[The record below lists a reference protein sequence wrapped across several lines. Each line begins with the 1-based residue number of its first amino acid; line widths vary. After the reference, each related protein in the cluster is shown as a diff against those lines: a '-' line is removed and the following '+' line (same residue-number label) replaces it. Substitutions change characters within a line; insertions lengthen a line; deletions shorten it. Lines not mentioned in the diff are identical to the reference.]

1 MRSTHGTTGM
11 RRASAASVDSPDRSD
26 GAKPN
31 AGEPNA
37 ADRWQRVQALF
48 HAAVAVPRGERA
60 QWIAEA
66 AGDDSALQSLLT
78 ALVSADDA
86 PAPILDAS
94 PDTLGA
100 ALAPAPWPIAMLVDE
115 SLAAVPGERPPP
127 GGRIGGFVLAR
138 ELGRGAMGT
147 VYLAHAE
154 ADDGTV
160 AVKVLRRSLTAAV
173 ATDRFRREISLASA
187 LAHPHLLPILDSG
200 EGDGLLWYA
209 MPHVAGGSLRA
220 RIKRGGAL
228 PLRDAVRIAR
238 DVASALATVHDAG
251 IVHRDVKPANVLLD
265 DDVALLADFGVARVL
280 SAGGTQLRSELT
292 ATGAQ
297 IGTPL
302 YMSPEQGRGDD
313 LVDARSDL
321 YGLGAT
327 LFEMVTGTRAYAG
340 TPAAAWPDLRTL
352 VPVPSARRLR
362 PDVPASLER
371 LLEWML
377 AVDRDAR
384 PPNAI
389 AVVAA
394 LDGAAADRGIVAP

>member
-1 MRSTHGTTGM
+1 
-11 RRASAASVDSPDRSD
+11 
-26 GAKPN
+26 
-31 AGEPNA
+31 
-37 ADRWQRVQALF
+37 
-48 HAAVAVPRGERA
+48 
-60 QWIAEA
+60 
-66 AGDDSALQSLLT
+66 
-78 ALVSADDA
+78 
-86 PAPILDAS
+86 
-94 PDTLGA
+94 
-100 ALAPAPWPIAMLVDE
+100 
-115 SLAAVPGERPPP
+115 
-127 GGRIGGFVLAR
+127 
-138 ELGRGAMGT
+138 
-147 VYLAHAE
+147 
-154 ADDGTV
+154 
-160 AVKVLRRSLTAAV
+160 VKVLRRSLTAAV

-200 EGDGLLWYA
+200 ESDGLLWYA
-209 MPHVAGGSLRA
+209 MPHVAGGSLRT
-220 RIKRGGAL
+220 RITRDGAL